1 MGLTLE
7 VGGFAWVKGCYTYKD
22 GSYSGKIYYGTGA
35 DTSSS
40 IAKNEAISHESG
52 KYRPLGFDCSGNG
65 MSFILIRIS
74 TLKNLGTTF

>member
-35 DTSSS
+35 DTSKYKWIHP

-74 TLKNLGTTF
+74 TLK